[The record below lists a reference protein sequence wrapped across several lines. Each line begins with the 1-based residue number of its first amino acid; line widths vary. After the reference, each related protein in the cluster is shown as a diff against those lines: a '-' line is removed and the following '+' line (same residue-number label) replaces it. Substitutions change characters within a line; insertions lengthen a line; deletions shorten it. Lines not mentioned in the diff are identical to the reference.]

1 MKSIFVALLMCFA
14 VAFLQTCQQKN
25 RQPLQRLSA
34 SEIFDKFRKN
44 VVLVK
49 NKSFYKVTFDDNS
62 AAYFNQVFGDDEE
75 GEGPYAELTFSADE
89 ARKKASYAYGTG
101 FIIDK
106 KGIIAT
112 NLHVV
117 APSEQVIADVDYKKA
132 IITSLQYDRE
142 QTLNQLALKVAGL
155 HKYHPEDSVYINT
168 AVPANLLSTMPP
180 VKETELDQQEDFAKT
195 PVDTLNLQVDSLVAH
210 DKLVEDLANKNFK
223 VTVETVDLSITLDGS
238 TGNDTEYPCH
248 IFSLTTDKHVDIAL
262 IQTNDAALPMGVT
275 NIIDVAGST
284 GEEDYGNTINQ
295 GDTLKVTTPLY
306 LIGYNYGPS
315 IAKTTD
321 GIKVQLTKGEVTQ
334 ENDKYRVLY
343 SVPALPGSSGSPV
356 FNNYGKVVAIHYCGL
371 RNNSSFNYG
380 ILSYYLRDMV
390 NASQNFEFP
399 L

>member
-1 MKSIFVALLMCFA
+1 MKRIFVGLLMCF
-14 VAFLQTCQQKN
+14 VVVVLQTCTQKN

-34 SEIFDKFRKN
+34 SEIFEKFRKN

-49 NKSFYKVTFDDNS
+49 NKSFYKVTFEDNTT
-62 AAYFNQVFGDDEE
+62 AYFSQVFGDNDE
-75 GEGPYAELTFSADE
+75 GDGPYTELTFSADE
-89 ARKKASYAYGTG
+89 ARQRASYAYGTG

-142 QTLNQLALKVAGL
+142 QTLHRLAIKVAGL
-155 HKYHPEDSVYINT
+155 RKYHPEDSVYVNN
-168 AVPANLLSTMPP
+168 AVPTNLLTTMPP
-180 VKETELDQQEDFAKT
+180 VTETELDEEDDFTKL
-195 PVDTLNLQVDSLVAH
+195 PVDTLNLQVDSLVTH

-248 IFSLTTDKHVDIAL
+248 IYSLTTDKHIDIAL

-275 NIIDVAGST
+275 NIVDVAGST

-315 IAKTTD
+315 VAKTTV

-371 RNNSSFNYG
+371 RNNSSFN
-380 ILSYYLRDMV
+380 
-390 NASQNFEFP
+390 
-399 L
+399 